1 MPVAFLINCQRNQA
15 SLEMYYQFITE
26 KIPNLKKKTFIIV
39 TDREKESGNAINK
52 FMPTS
57 NHFYCWNNITNDVK
71 WWLKEH
77 GAPLMILVFI

>member
-1 MPVAFLINCQRNQA
+1 MPVAFLIHCQRNQA

-77 GAPLMILVFI
+77 GGHL